1 MRLDFKD
8 IRDKDFLDSYTNV
21 IKRYGKKAPYIKRDD
36 LLLETIL
43 SPAKRFY
50 VSEEQALRTISKI
63 LKGQS
68 VVFKNIL
75 KKKMYD
81 EILRRVMEKWDRDKE
96 PLIYLLC
103 RIINEPAPRFYI
115 NLKSARILYY
125 KLLTH
130 KK

>member
-8 IRDKDFLDSYTNV
+8 FRDRDFLDSYTSV
-21 IKRYGKKAPYIKRDD
+21 IKRHGKEAPYIKRDD
-36 LLLETIL
+36 LLLEAIL

-50 VSEEQALRTISKI
+50 VSEEQALRTISKM
-63 LKGQS
+63 LKGQT
-68 VVFKNIL
+68 VVFKNNL

-81 EILRRVMEKWDRDKE
+81 ELLKRVREKWDQDKE
-96 PLIYLLC
+96 PLIYFLC
-103 RIINEPAPRFYI
+103 KIIYEPAPRFYI

-125 KLLTH
+125 KLLTR